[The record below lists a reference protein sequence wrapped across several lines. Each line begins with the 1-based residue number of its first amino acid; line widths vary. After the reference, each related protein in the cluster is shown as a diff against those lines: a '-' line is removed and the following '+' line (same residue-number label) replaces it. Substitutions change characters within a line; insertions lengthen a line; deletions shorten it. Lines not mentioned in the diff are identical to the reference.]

1 MTLANLLTIEEFKNL
16 WIFTI
21 GDKQIDLSYYGE
33 ICYNMYQDEDI
44 VNSNISTRF
53 KATVQPY
60 LLDLAWFIMKYEQLL
75 NTTTMANITTI
86 TKTNTNTGSG
96 SNNQNVGYTGYD
108 VTNQNGSFQNTGN
121 SYSTTENNN
130 HTETKNDSNL
140 NDIREWL
147 GQEIENKISIIYSIF
162 TKKCLINI
170 W

>member
-1 MTLANLLTIEEFKNL
+1 MTLANLLTTEEFKNL
-16 WIFTI
+16 WIITI
-21 GDKQIDLSYYGE
+21 GEKQIDLSYYGE
-33 ICYNMYQDEDI
+33 ICYNMYQGEDVI
-44 VNSNISTRF
+44 NTNISTRF
-53 KATVQPY
+53 KALVQPY

-86 TKTNTNTGSG
+86 TKTNNDTGSG
-96 SNNQNVGYTGYD
+96 TNSQNIGYQGYD
-108 VTNQNGSFQNTGN
+108 VSNQNGAFQNVGN
-121 SYSTTENNN
+121 SYSTTENSN

-147 GQEIENKISIIYSIF
+147 GQEIENKISIIYNIF